1 MNNYSEWIK
10 IDPVH
15 YDLPV
20 LGQILQNIFLNPTS
34 NPYLNI
40 SGFSISSYTYS
51 NSRNKGVFNLISV
64 ENKTIQM
71 RIRVDADN
79 DMMLFLIVFI
89 IDEA

>member
-15 YDLPV
+15 YDLPI
-20 LGQILQNIFLNPTS
+20 LGQVLQNIFLNPTS

-51 NSRNKGVFNLISV
+51 NSGNTGVLNLVCI
-64 ENKTIQM
+64 ENKKIQM
-71 RIRVDADN
+71 RIRVEVDR
-79 DMMLFLIVFI
+79 DMMLFLKVFI
-89 IDEA
+89 TDEA